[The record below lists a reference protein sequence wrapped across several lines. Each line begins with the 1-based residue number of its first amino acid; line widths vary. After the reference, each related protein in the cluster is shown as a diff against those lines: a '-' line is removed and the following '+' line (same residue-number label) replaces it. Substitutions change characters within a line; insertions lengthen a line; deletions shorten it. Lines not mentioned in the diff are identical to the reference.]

1 MPILPEVLRIKCH
14 GQTSLKIALVILGL
28 IFMSFKNLKSIDRKN
43 EKLDVHKPFPTL
55 RD

>member
-14 GQTSLKIALVILGL
+14 GQTSLKVALVMLGL
-28 IFMSFKNLKSIDRKN
+28 IFMSFRKLKSIDRKN
-43 EKLDVHKPFPTL
+43 ENLDVHKPFPTL